1 MRFDYKVKIFED
13 PSSGNLE
20 ETVNDWF
27 DGRYD
32 IEVCNIEY
40 RTNGV
45 FPCLYS
51 IKRSIGN
58 NAKITSSFMRRC
70 QTMFK
75 KDRLVVRRRWKV
87 FKYLGII
94 FRVITLPIFFWY
106 RLHLWVWDGA
116 IYDDIFGES

>member
-20 ETVNDWF
+20 EKVNDWF

-45 FPCLYS
+45 FSVL
-51 IKRSIGN
+51 
-58 NAKITSSFMRRC
+58 
-70 QTMFK
+70 
-75 KDRLVVRRRWKV
+75 
-87 FKYLGII
+87 I
-94 FRVITLPIFFWY
+94 FYKEVNW
-106 RLHLWVWDGA
+106 
-116 IYDDIFGES
+116 